1 MKKIAYLKSMN
12 KFDEVDRQT
21 LVIIF
26 SEIKKNL
33 EKAKKFKIKEDIFL
47 YIDFA
52 LSDVDKGLSLLEKLK
67 K

>member
-1 MKKIAYLKSMN
+1 MKKIIFLKNMN

-21 LVIIF
+21 LIIIL

-33 EKAKKFKIKEDIFL
+33 EKAKKFKINDDIFL

-52 LSDVDKGLSLLEKLK
+52 LSDVDKGLNILK

>member
-1 MKKIAYLKSMN
+1 MKKIVFLKNMN

-21 LVIIF
+21 LIIIL

-33 EKAKKFKIKEDIFL
+33 EKAKKFKINDDIFL

-52 LSDVDKGLSLLEKLK
+52 LSDVDKGLNILK

>member
-1 MKKIAYLKSMN
+1 MN

-21 LVIIF
+21 LIIIL

-33 EKAKKFKIKEDIFL
+33 EKAKKFKINDDIFL

-52 LSDVDKGLSLLEKLK
+52 LSDVDKGLNILK